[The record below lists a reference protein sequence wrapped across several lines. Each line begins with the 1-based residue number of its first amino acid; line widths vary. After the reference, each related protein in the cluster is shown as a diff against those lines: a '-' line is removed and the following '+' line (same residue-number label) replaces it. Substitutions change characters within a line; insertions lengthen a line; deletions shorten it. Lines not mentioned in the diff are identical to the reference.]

1 MTDDVSMLSKK
12 FKAKKNPYDT
22 QTVLLNELDVYL
34 SKGWEEVSK
43 LKYKARI
50 QKLKPAGRRFEDDIW
65 CMFYNLGFRH
75 LNYDENLVVQWGD
88 NPEDKHQLDVVAI
101 GEEAIFLVECKNWSN
116 PVKSVDVNGFATK
129 VEDRGLDFGPGPGL
143 CEDR

>member
-1 MTDDVSMLSKK
+1 MASLTISQIQAIKEHMTDDMSMLSKK

-43 LKYKARI
+43 LKYKAKI

-65 CMFYNLGFRH
+65 CMFYNFGFRH
-75 LNYDENLVVQWGD
+75 LNYDENL
-88 NPEDKHQLDVVAI
+88 
-101 GEEAIFLVECKNWSN
+101 
-116 PVKSVDVNGFATK
+116 
-129 VEDRGLDFGPGPGL
+129 
-143 CEDR
+143 